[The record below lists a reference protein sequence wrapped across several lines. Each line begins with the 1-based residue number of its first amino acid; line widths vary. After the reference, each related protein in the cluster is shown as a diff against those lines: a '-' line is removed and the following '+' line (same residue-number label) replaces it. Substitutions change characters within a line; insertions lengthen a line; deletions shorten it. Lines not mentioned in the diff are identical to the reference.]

1 MLGIGFE
8 NGALKRTNTVSA
20 ARILIVED
28 DRELLASVVEYLE
41 AAGFEARSAANAESA
56 LAAVEEYDPDLII
69 LDIVLPEEFLV
80 TGERADGLTVLKRL
94 RKTSQVPVLMLS
106 ATALASLKVL
116 ALDLGADDYL
126 TKPFDSR
133 ELMARV
139 NAILRRGKAPQAQRA
154 VWTFGKLRIEPDT
167 RRVWK
172 DGGEIE
178 LTPIEFGLLKTM
190 AHRPGMLYTREQLLR
205 SAWKDEHYG
214 DERVVDTHISSLRKK
229 IESNPMKPEFIITVR
244 GAGYRFE
251 GA

>member
-1 MLGIGFE
+1 MSSSDLCHGE
-8 NGALKRTNTVSA
+8 TNAVSGT
-20 ARILIVED
+20 RVLIVDD
-28 DRELLASVVEYLE
+28 DRDLLASVAEYLE
-41 AAGFEARSAANAESA
+41 AAGFEARSEANAESA

-69 LDIVLPEEFLV
+69 LDVVLPEEFLV
-80 TGERADGLTVLKRL
+80 TGERADGLTVLKRV
-94 RKTSQVPVLMLS
+94 RKTSQVPIIMLS
-106 ATALASLKVL
+106 ATSLASLKVL

-139 NAILRRGKAPQAQRA
+139 TAILRRGKSQQAEQS

-172 DGGEIE
+172 DGDEVE
-178 LTPIEFGLLKTM
+178 LTPLEFDLLKTM
-190 AHRPGMLYTREQLLR
+190 ARRPGLVYTREQLLR
-205 SAWKDEHYG
+205 KAWKDEHYG

-229 IESNPMKPEFIITVR
+229 IEEIPMKPEFIITVR